1 MASLAAVNSL
11 SGLKKVQS
19 LMLSSGV
26 STSSTSSSVVCSAGN
41 PWAKIGKAM
50 VASSFSLLVANTS
63 ANAVTVKLGAE
74 DGSLVF
80 VPSSVTVAPGEKIV
94 FENNKGF
101 PHNVMFDEVPEG
113 VKAAAI
119 SHEYYMNA
127 GGEKFVVELTI
138 PGEYGV
144 YCEPHLGA
152 GMKLTI
158 NVK

>member
-1 MASLAAVNSL
+1 
-11 SGLKKVQS
+11 
-19 LMLSSGV
+19 
-26 STSSTSSSVVCSAGN
+26 
-41 PWAKIGKAM
+41 M

-63 ANAVTVKLGAE
+63 ANAMTVKLGAE

-101 PHNVMFDEVPEG
+101 PHNVMFDEDEVPEG

-119 SHEYYMNA
+119 SHEDYMNA
-127 GGEKFVVELTI
+127 RGEKFVVELTI

-158 NVK
+158 NVKERLLTFTFN